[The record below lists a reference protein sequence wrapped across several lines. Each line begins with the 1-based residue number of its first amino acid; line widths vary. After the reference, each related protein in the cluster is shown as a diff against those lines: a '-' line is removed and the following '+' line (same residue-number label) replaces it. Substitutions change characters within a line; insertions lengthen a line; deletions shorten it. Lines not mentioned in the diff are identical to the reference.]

1 MVDVLDC
8 FFFYLSTDEKKVQL
22 TSSFLS
28 VFLFILQVTTSTP
41 VSDGLA
47 ANIDSAGEITM
58 KRRNNN
64 IFNFAFEGKL
74 TLSKS

>member
-1 MVDVLDC
+1 MCGL
-8 FFFYLSTDEKKVQL
+8 FFFLFIDGTKKEVQL

-58 KRRNNN
+58 KRRSS
-64 IFNFAFEGKL
+64 IFNFNAFEN
-74 TLSKS
+74 

>member
-1 MVDVLDC
+1 MVDVWIV

-58 KRRNNN
+58 KRRN
-64 IFNFAFEGKL
+64 IFILPFEN
-74 TLSKS
+74 